1 MASSQDNSEGPSQF
15 QTTWKLSHSS
25 ICPTLFYSPGH
36 FAVYFKCI
44 SFLLKIF
51 TYLFPFSGTGS
62 LLLQAGFSLIAVS
75 RGYCLLRSTGFS
87 LPWLLWLQ
95 STGCGHSGFEQFGL
109 AGSRTQAQWWWCTC
123 LAALRHVWSFWT
135 RNRTRV
141 PCSGRQILNHWTTR
155 RIPPI
160 NSLHANLSQNL
171 LGGEPS
177 HSSIKCWYN
186 EIRMPRFWSCACHS
200 WGVNSLHLL

>member
-1 MASSQDNSEGPSQF
+1 MCSSSEAEEGTVLFPRCWSGGGPQPSVKSFSQDCPQPKTAFPRRLCSVPGSRIYPMTGGLESRCLRFQAMASSQDNSEGPSQF

-109 AGSRTQAQWWWCTC
+109 AGSRTQAQWW
-123 LAALRHVWSFWT
+123 
-135 RNRTRV
+135 
-141 PCSGRQILNHWTTR
+141 
-155 RIPPI
+155 
-160 NSLHANLSQNL
+160 
-171 LGGEPS
+171 
-177 HSSIKCWYN
+177 
-186 EIRMPRFWSCACHS
+186 
-200 WGVNSLHLL
+200 